1 MFIHHSTS
9 RRLLGALAAVGTV
22 AALAACSPEA
32 TPSDG
37 SSALTLTVGSDLTY
51 PPYAALDG
59 DTPIGFDPEIV
70 GALAEEL
77 GAKLEIV
84 DTRFE
89 QLIPSLKAGQ
99 INLIASA
106 LYITAERAKEVDYVP
121 YFSTGNSIVVLTGE
135 NDFADE
141 TELCGRAVGVIKG
154 SAVGESL
161 RGEAS
166 DACVAE
172 GEDAIDVRDFT
183 TDPEAT
189 QALLSGQLDA
199 HVTDAAVAAGLLEE
213 IGDRVEISSDS
224 LLYPIPVGLAVA
236 KGDDELRT
244 QIESALAAMK
254 ASGAYQELLEA
265 YNLEEPDQNQVD
277 AALAG

>member
-1 MFIHHSTS
+1 MFIPHSTS

-22 AALAACSPEA
+22 AVLAACTTEA
-32 TPSDG
+32 TPAESDDVV
-37 SSALTLTVGSDLTY
+37 TLAVGSDLTY

-59 DTPIGFDPEIV
+59 ETPVGFDPEMVTAIATQMDV
-70 GALAEEL
+70 EL
-77 GAKLEIV
+77 DIV

-106 LYITAERAKEVDYVP
+106 LYITSERAKEVDYIP
-121 YFSTGNSIVVLTGE
+121 YFSTGNSIVVLAGE
-135 NDFADE
+135 KGFADE
-141 TELCGRAVGVIKG
+141 TELCGKVVGVIKG
-154 SAVGESL
+154 AAVSESL

-166 DACVAE
+166 DDCVAA
-172 GEDAIDVRDFT
+172 GEKPIDVRDFT

-199 HVTDAAVAAGLLEE
+199 QVTDAAVAASLIAET
-213 IGDRVEISSDS
+213 GDRVEISSTS

-236 KGDDELRT
+236 KGQDELRS
-244 QIESALAAMK
+244 QIEATLEAMK
-254 ASGAYQELLEA
+254 TSGAYQALLDA
-265 YNLEEPDQNQVD
+265 YNLEEPDQAQVD